1 MKNIRSIL
9 AAFGLLFA
17 CALLTQFA
25 FFGLTGCTSIPTAP
39 TSNQQLAANAVED
52 VLSVGL
58 VPVLTK
64 NASYIPA
71 AQSIAVALG
80 TFTGTTLTP
89 ADVDAFLAKTSLAP
103 ADARQVAGIVN
114 AAWAIYQKRYAATVA
129 AGVRPDVQLFL
140 AAVSNGI
147 TAAIA
152 AVPKG

>member
-1 MKNIRSIL
+1 M
-9 AAFGLLFA
+9 
-17 CALLTQFA
+17 
-25 FFGLTGCTSIPTAP
+25 
-39 TSNQQLAANAVED
+39 
-52 VLSVGL
+52 
-58 VPVLTK
+58 
-64 NASYIPA
+64 
-71 AQSIAVALG
+71 
-80 TFTGTTLTP
+80 TP

>member
-71 AQSIAVALG
+71 A
-80 TFTGTTLTP
+80 
-89 ADVDAFLAKTSLAP
+89 
-103 ADARQVAGIVN
+103 
-114 AAWAIYQKRYAATVA
+114 
-129 AGVRPDVQLFL
+129 
-140 AAVSNGI
+140 
-147 TAAIA
+147 
-152 AVPKG
+152 